1 MAVREDF
8 GRAACSID
16 LPKRNAEC
24 AHACGV
30 RGGVLAL
37 TASSALANVRL
48 STTSADRSG
57 PECCTR
63 VAAASG
69 FSSMLG
75 ASAAAGAGTC
85 ALTDASTG
93 AATDAPGP
101 VCAAHG
107 CSAVLGALAAV
118 SASMCVSEG
127 AAVGAPLFDPAASVG
142 CACSPGAP
150 DAFAGGP
157 SPNSSMRLWLAAAS
171 CRVASTGAGIS
182 DAVMASRRVLPA
194 AAGSPV
200 RLRTSSTAIS

>member
-1 MAVREDF
+1 M
-8 GRAACSID
+8 
-16 LPKRNAEC
+16 LT
-24 AHACGV
+24 
-30 RGGVLAL
+30 L

-57 PECCTR
+57 PECCMR

-69 FSSMLG
+69 FSSMLV

-85 ALTDASTG
+85 AVTGASTG

-107 CSAVLGALAAV
+107 SSAVLGALAVV
-118 SASMCVSEG
+118 SAGMCLSGG
-127 AAVGAPLFDPAASVG
+127 AGMGAPLFDPAASVG

-150 DAFAGGP
+150 DASAGGP
-157 SPNSSMRLWLAAAS
+157 SPNSWMRLWLAAAS
-171 CRVASTGAGIS
+171 CRFASKGARIS

-200 RLRTSSTAIS
+200 RLRTSRTAIS